1 MLLEQIV
8 VFATLILQAIALE
21 ITPRYS
27 TPQTNVLQQSYS
39 DIKKEII
46 TVPEFDAVT
55 PKMLLKYGVVRV
67 SSSNSIIASQLLAE
81 EAFNPNYSPSY
92 QYEEEEEESEAFS
105 VDAASDKRKTIFY
118 EVSYG
123 DAQVT
128 RKVSDWIPIGGCHPN
143 TLSETSSSFSQGY
156 TVTAGSGIIAS
167 VKFSQLLGIS
177 PQFSYD
183 LAYTVST
190 GGSLTCSVEAGKT
203 LQFQVMV
210 ETVTISNL
218 KQRQIKISGDYQF
231 ANGYLAR
238 MSVGDWESV
247 ETFSQV
253 NKGNVQT
260 ACVTDPQYLMC

>member
-27 TPQTNVLQQSYS
+27 TPQTSVLQQSYS

-81 EAFNPNYSPSY
+81 EAFNPNYSPS
-92 QYEEEEEESEAFS
+92 
-105 VDAASDKRKTIFY
+105 DKRKTIFY
-118 EVSYG
+118 EVSYS

-156 TVTAGSGIIAS
+156 TVTAGSGITAS